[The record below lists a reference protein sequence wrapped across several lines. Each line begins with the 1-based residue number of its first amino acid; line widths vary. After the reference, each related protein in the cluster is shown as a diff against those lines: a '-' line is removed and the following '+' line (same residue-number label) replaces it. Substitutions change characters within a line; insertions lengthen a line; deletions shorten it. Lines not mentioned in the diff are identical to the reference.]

1 MTRIAKPRRSV
12 LYVPT
17 TNQKALLKAG
27 TLACDAVIYD
37 LEDAVAPSA
46 KSEAREALRTHFAQ
60 RGSTSA
66 EQVIRIN
73 AAQTQWWADDL
84 SAAIEAQPDAI
95 LLPKVERTEEILNVA
110 DALRAA
116 GLESVRLWA
125 MIETPLGIVNI
136 KDIAALGEEAN
147 SRLDCF
153 VVGTNDL
160 AKEAGIP
167 IPEGRSQLSAWLMQ
181 IVLHARA
188 FGIDVVDGVYNDFRD
203 EAGFEAECAAGV
215 LMGFDGKTLIH
226 PNQIAPANENF
237 SPNPEALAEAEKI
250 VSAFQQPENANKG
263 VISIDGKMVE
273 RLHLEIARKT
283 IAKAGR

>member
-12 LYVPT
+12 LYVPA

-73 AAQTQWWADDL
+73 AAQTQWGADDL

-95 LLPKVERTEEILNVA
+95 LLPKVQRTEEILSVA
-110 DALRAA
+110 DALRGS
-116 GLESVRLWA
+116 GLQSVRLWA

-181 IVLHARA
+181 IVIHARA

-203 EAGFEAECAAGV
+203 GAGFEAECAAGV

-226 PNQIAPANENF
+226 PNQIAPANEKF
-237 SPNPEALAEAEKI
+237 SPNPDAIAEAEEI
-250 VSAFQQPENANKG
+250 VSAFQRPENADKG

-283 IAKAGR
+283 IAKTGL